1 MVRFLRS
8 LAFRHTLIFVG
19 LFVLLE
25 TVVFGVLYWSTV
37 LLYERH
43 TNASIESQAI
53 TLQVQASGLAPA
65 EIAAIVTRLCND
77 EPGEFDEYLLASQDY
92 TFMAGNLTAWPA
104 GVVSGTELVD
114 LDLGD
119 GSDGLGED
127 AFHRVRALTLAGGEH
142 LLVGRNLTEFV
153 KLRQLIAKA
162 LLRTVAVSALLGLG
176 AGYVFSR
183 RIAARLDGINRIS
196 FEILRG
202 DVSRRV
208 PLSGSGDEF
217 DELALNL
224 NRSLDRIEGLLDSM
238 RTVTSDIAHDLRQ
251 PISRLR
257 SRIEVTLMGP
267 QDPEVYGEALQVTL
281 AEADD
286 ILTMFNALLT
296 IAVAESGAPRES
308 FEQID
313 LSEIARSAVELYRPA
328 AEEAGLDIRLRADRP
343 VPLSGNP
350 HLIMQALSN
359 LLDNAI
365 KYAKD
370 SGAVWVWVDEKDGQ
384 AILGVADRGPGILDE
399 FRDRAF
405 DRFTRQEESR
415 TTPGSGLGLSLV
427 RAVARLHGGVVELED
442 NEPGLEVNL
451 RLPIDRVSIV
461 G

>member
-1 MVRFLRS
+1 
-8 LAFRHTLIFVG
+8 
-19 LFVLLE
+19 
-25 TVVFGVLYWSTV
+25 
-37 LLYERH
+37 
-43 TNASIESQAI
+43 
-53 TLQVQASGLAPA
+53 
-65 EIAAIVTRLCND
+65 
-77 EPGEFDEYLLASQDY
+77 
-92 TFMAGNLTAWPA
+92 
-104 GVVSGTELVD
+104 
-114 LDLGD
+114 
-119 GSDGLGED
+119 
-127 AFHRVRALTLAGGEH
+127 
-142 LLVGRNLTEFV
+142 
-153 KLRQLIAKA
+153 
-162 LLRTVAVSALLGLG
+162 
-176 AGYVFSR
+176 
-183 RIAARLDGINRIS
+183 
-196 FEILRG
+196 
-202 DVSRRV
+202 
-208 PLSGSGDEF
+208 
-217 DELALNL
+217 
-224 NRSLDRIEGLLDSM
+224 M

-267 QDPEVYGEALQVTL
+267 HDPEVYGEALQVTL
-281 AEADD
+281 AETDD

-308 FEQID
+308 FESID

-370 SGAVWVWVDEKDGQ
+370 SGAVWVRVDEKDGQ

-442 NEPGLEVNL
+442 NEPGLEIHL
-451 RLPIDRVSIV
+451 RLPTDRVSIV